1 MRTYCALALAG
12 GVGASAQ
19 YVNATN
25 STSGYIHYET
35 VTGYFLQD
43 EPYTDPETFD
53 YVRNSPSSF
62 ELMVLMQI
70 MDGLQLRSDESHLLR
85 S

>member
-1 MRTYCALALAG
+1 MHASFALALAG

-19 YVNATN
+19 YMNATN

-53 YVRNSPSSF
+53 YVRRSPIHFRADDTNATSRRRTIS
-62 ELMVLMQI
+62 V
-70 MDGLQLRSDESHLLR
+70 
-85 S
+85 

>member
-1 MRTYCALALAG
+1 MRTSFALALAG

-53 YVRNSPSSF
+53 YVRK
-62 ELMVLMQI
+62 
-70 MDGLQLRSDESHLLR
+70 ESIEFR
-85 S
+85 ADDINAMSRRPTISV

>member
-1 MRTYCALALAG
+1 MRASIAIAFAG
-12 GVGASAQ
+12 GAGASAQ
-19 YVNATN
+19 YMNATN

-53 YVRNSPSSF
+53 YVSTHPPDI
-62 ELMVLMQI
+62 ELVTLM
-70 MDGLQLRSDESHLLR
+70 
-85 S
+85 